1 MNANPPLRVAIVN
14 DYEVV
19 VAGLAGMLAP
29 YPDRVQVVEIDAN
42 QPVRSDVN
50 IALYDTFAQS
60 QGRDITY
67 TDLVEDPGRQ
77 KLVVYSW
84 SADQRRMDGAHRS
97 GVDAFLP
104 KRLAAEELLEALE
117 SIHAGTWHDSAETVD
132 DTVWP
137 PGDWPGRQ
145 EGLSERESEVISLIV
160 QGLSNEQVADRAF
173 LSINTVKSYI
183 RTSYRKMG
191 VTTRSQAVL
200 WGVDHGFRPDRVR
213 LRSDVDEL

>member
-1 MNANPPLRVAIVN
+1 MP
-14 DYEVV
+14 
-19 VAGLAGMLAP
+19 
-29 YPDRVQVVEIDAN
+29 
-42 QPVRSDVN
+42 
-50 IALYDTFAQS
+50 
-60 QGRDITY
+60 
-67 TDLVEDPGRQ
+67 
-77 KLVVYSW
+77 
-84 SADQRRMDGAHRS
+84 
-97 GVDAFLP
+97 
-104 KRLAAEELLEALE
+104 AEELLEALE
-117 SIHAGTWHDSAETVD
+117 SIHAGTWHDSAEAVD

-145 EGLSERESEVISLIV
+145 ESLSERESEVISLIV